1 VLPPQRLVSAHIAVC
16 VFALVVACDVG
27 SVPLEGSGS
36 GGPDGGAGGGPD
48 PTGGGGGGGG
58 GDTPDGGAVDPTA
71 CDEPVATNA
80 SGQHNAGE
88 ACLNCH
94 VGGDAPRFQVG
105 GTIYSALGGGS
116 PVVGA
121 TVRMIDA
128 NGTEHVAISARN
140 GNFWLT
146 EAVALPLTVQ
156 ASSCPSTLNMVSQSS
171 VGNCNAGGCHDA
183 DFRIHVP

>member
-1 VLPPQRLVSAHIAVC
+1 MLVSTRLASALIAASVL
-16 VFALVVACDVG
+16 ALVAACDVG
-27 SVPLEGSGS
+27 SVPLEGTESD
-36 GGPDGGAGGGPD
+36 GPDGGSADPGPD
-48 PTGGGGGGGG
+48 PVG
-58 GDTPDGGAVDPTA
+58 GDTPDGGAVEPAA
-71 CDEPVATNA
+71 CDEPVATQE
-80 SGQHNAGE
+80 SGKHNAGE

-121 TVRMIDA
+121 TVRMVDA
-128 NGTEHVAISARN
+128 NGVEHVAISARN

-156 ASSCPSTLNMVSQSS
+156 ASSCPSTLNMVSQST
-171 VGNCNAGGCHDA
+171 VGNCNSGGCHDS
-183 DFRIHVP
+183 DFRIHIP